1 MNVQFSQSKSV
12 NRLEALS
19 QICPLIKGTKYQTPI
34 PPNESIY
41 KTFEKMSPKQNSL
54 ITSAKWADSESH
66 VQFSPTF
73 IPEGLCF
80 TSNSFNSREIY
91 ADEYVE

>member
-1 MNVQFSQSKSV
+1 MNVQIFQSKSV

-41 KTFEKMSPKQNSL
+41 KTIEKISPKQNSI
-54 ITSAKWADSESH
+54 ITSAKWVDSEIP
-66 VQFSPTF
+66 VKFSPIF

-80 TSNSFNSREIY
+80 TTNSFNSHEIY
-91 ADEYVE
+91 ADEYVV